1 MRRNYEHLESQSN
14 GNIMKVNIQQNPH
27 HLEILA
33 AYHGILNMG
42 RSRQREQI
50 LIDIEEYLKGT
61 LLS

>member
-1 MRRNYEHLESQSN
+1 
-14 GNIMKVNIQQNPH
+14 MKVLNIYKS
-27 HLEILA
+27 IIWIKFLA

-50 LIDIEEYLKGT
+50 LIDMEEYLKGN